1 VFLKIQLPGELKMFI
16 KFLLMSIFVLNYI
29 FEIANVEIGQ
39 HFYWNLVGFE
49 VHGQVLINS
58 WIVFAIIFI
67 LAITT
72 TKDLKKIPEDGQ
84 NFIESVTEFV
94 SDIAKTQI
102 GEEVSIY

>member
-1 VFLKIQLPGELKMFI
+1 
-16 KFLLMSIFVLNYI
+16 MSIFVLNNI

-39 HFYWNLVGFE
+39 HFYWDLAGFE

-58 WIVFAIIFI
+58 WIVFALIVI
-67 LAITT
+67 LALTT
-72 TKDLKKIPEDGQ
+72 TQDLKKIPEDGQ

-102 GEEVSIY
+102 GEEVCIEQLI

>member
-1 VFLKIQLPGELKMFI
+1 
-16 KFLLMSIFVLNYI
+16 MSIFVLNNI

-39 HFYWNLVGFE
+39 HFYWNLAGFE

-58 WIVFAIIFI
+58 WIVFALIVI
-67 LAITT
+67 LALTT
-72 TKDLKKIPEDGQ
+72 TQDLKKIPEGGQ

-102 GEEVSIY
+102 GEEVCID